1 MLSMPD
7 ELIYINYISFAHIM
21 LISDTESTYPWELL
35 SGSTFKN
42 KICHKESLWHILFL
56 NVEPDI
62 NYHGLVDSVSE
73 IKVTWAREI

>member
-1 MLSMPD
+1 M
-7 ELIYINYISFAHIM
+7 
-21 LISDTESTYPWELL
+21 

-73 IKVTWAREI
+73 IKVI